1 MVYLYMINIY
11 NINNK
16 RSNEIKRS
24 NNKNV
29 DTFI

>member
-16 RSNEIKRS
+16 RSNEIKRR
-24 NNKNV
+24 NKNV